1 MINWERKVD
10 LFCYH
15 NDMRSHFAL
24 VHVKELLK
32 ADSCSEFIDLIIPPQ
47 EIQALVFP
55 NPTNSNINLQ
65 FLSIEGNEYSVTIS
79 DLMSNILFY
88 EIIPSYHH
96 IPLKMFEK
104 QFNLDLIPGIY
115 FITVASN
122 EVKITKK
129 FIFY

>member
-1 MINWERKVD
+1 MINWERNVN

-15 NDMRSHFAL
+15 NDMRAHFAL
-24 VHVKELLK
+24 VHVKELLS

-55 NPTNSNINLQ
+55 NPANSNINLQ
-65 FLSIEGNEYSVTIS
+65 FLSIEGNEYSITIS
-79 DLMSNILFY
+79 DLMSNLLFY
-88 EIIPSYHH
+88 EIIPSN
-96 IPLKMFEK
+96 INSKIFEK

-122 EVKITKK
+122 EVEITKK